1 MRSMRFGFE
10 LERAIY
16 HDADIFHSGGGG
28 NKTHVNAGKTIQVEL
43 PNGKE
48 VSLTGT
54 QNGFLLDS
62 VHYKVGYPLAMLNHG
77 MFAKAVASLGPIT
90 L

>member
-1 MRSMRFGFE
+1 MRFGFE

-43 PNGKE
+43 PNGKG

-54 QNGFLLDS
+54 PTGFLLDS
-62 VHYKVGYPLAMLNHG
+62 VHYNKGTPPALLNHG